1 MLENSP
7 ENNTAMRN
15 ESSGWTNMNL
25 ATAYLYNIQLVLDW
39 FSEDSEP
46 EVLRLPVGKKGQKNC
61 RHSMPDNLISAT
73 ELVPDM

>member
-1 MLENSP
+1 
-7 ENNTAMRN
+7 MRN

-46 EVLRLPVGKKGQKNC
+46 EW
-61 RHSMPDNLISAT
+61 
-73 ELVPDM
+73 